1 MNQNNLMKE
10 LIVYILKCSDDSY
23 YIGITNDLNRRIAE
37 HEKGQ
42 DANSY
47 TSIRRPIKLL
57 WSNKFHS
64 ELEAIAWEKKLKG
77 WTRKKK
83 EALIENKFEILQE
96 LAECKNKTNYKNKG
110 KGFDSAQPEGIGE
123 QSP

>member
-1 MNQNNLMKE
+1 MKE

-23 YIGITNDLNRRIAE
+23 YTGITNDLNRRCAE

-42 DANSY
+42 DTNSY
-47 TSIRRPIKLL
+47 TFSRRPIKLV

-64 ELEAIAWEKKLKG
+64 ELEAIRWEKKLKG

-96 LAECKNKTNYKNKG
+96 LAECKNKTNYKNKE
-110 KGFDSAQPEGIGE
+110 KGFDSAQPDGIRKL
-123 QSP
+123 SS